1 MDTDEASSDPV
12 PCSPD
17 DVHPSSS
24 NADKKVDKGQ
34 NQNATPSTGSAASS
48 PGNLRVAMH
57 LNNAIPE
64 FCVEIRKYRAG
75 VLQKWRAE
83 DHVKV
88 MFLEETEGGVVRKPY
103 LGTVCG
109 MYSG

>member
-1 MDTDEASSDPV
+1 MGSEAASSAPV

-17 DVHPSSS
+17 DFHPSSD
-24 NADKKVDKGQ
+24 NADNNVDKGQ
-34 NQNATPSTGSAASS
+34 NTTPSTGSAAFS
-48 PGNLRVAMH
+48 PGKRLHVAMH
-57 LNNAIPE
+57 LNNALPE

-75 VLQKWRAE
+75 VLRKWRAE

-88 MFLEETEGGVVRKPY
+88 MFLEEAEGGAVRKPY